1 MTYIAIIAPSNLPI
15 PSVRGG
21 AVETLID
28 HFINENERFKHFHI
42 TIFSNYDK
50 YAQHK
55 SLSYSNA
62 TFCYIKAPQKAK
74 NTLLNRS
81 LKKLFDFSIP
91 SPYQNEMVKLV
102 KAKPYDLIIIEG
114 NEKLI
119 EPISKHIHKEKIW
132 FHAHANAFS
141 FYDRTIAKAIQNC
154 GKIISVSNFV
164 KWEILKNYEV
174 SKTKIEVIRNCVDF
188 KIFKDLTTLSDT
200 SKKIKVKEKFDISP
214 EDITLLY
221 VGRIIPEKGIKE
233 LIEAFGI
240 IQHQLPVKLIIG
252 GSFGHSF
259 GYAGTKNK
267 FYYEIQESIKTFRNK
282 VVFTGFIP
290 NNELHTLFSIT
301 DIAVVPSQCDE
312 AAPLSVI
319 ESRVAGIPLIT
330 SDSGGIPEYV
340 NEYCGII
347 IKRGKDF
354 TKNLTIAIK
363 ELIKDENKRAKFKE
377 YNQLN
382 IDDFSTERYY
392 IEFSNLIKKEING

>member
-21 AVETLID
+21 AIETLID
-28 HFINENERFKHFHI
+28 HFINENERFKHFHL

-55 SLSYSNA
+55 SLSYRNA

-81 LKKLFDFSIP
+81 LKKLFNYSIP
-91 SPYQNEMVKLV
+91 SPYQKKMVKLL

-119 EPISKHIHKEKIW
+119 EPISKHIPKEKIW

-141 FYDRTIAKAIQNC
+141 FYDKAIAKAMRNC

-174 SKTKIEVIRNCVDF
+174 SKSKIEVIRNCVDF
-188 KIFKDLTTLSDT
+188 KIFKDSTTLTGT
-200 SKKIKVKEKFDISP
+200 SRKAKVKEEFNISP
-214 EDITLLY
+214 QETVLLY